1 MAVAALLLLPLTGC
15 GSSTSQNS
23 SSLDVRQ
30 TQRAVASEF
39 LHRTRAPAL
48 VLCPRAIPR
57 RAGYSFTCSVSLAV
71 GTATVNVTETNG
83 SGGLEYKSKRPVIL
97 LNIAKVE
104 IAIRESIAAHRHLT
118 AVVTCPAYVL
128 QEEGLVFTCTASV
141 SGEPGIS
148 PFSVTEVT
156 SSGKVRFIGR

>member
-1 MAVAALLLLPLTGC
+1 VAVLVLVALSGC
-15 GSSTSQNS
+15 GSSTSPTS
-23 SSLDVRQ
+23 GSLDVRQ
-30 TQRAVASEF
+30 TQQAVANQF

-48 VLCPRAIPR
+48 VLCPRTIPR

-71 GTATVNVTETNG
+71 GTATVSVTETNS
-83 SGGLEYKSKRPVIL
+83 SGGFRYKSERPVIL

-118 AVVTCPAYVL
+118 AAVTCPAYVL
-128 QEEGLVFTCTASV
+128 QEEGLVFTCTAAV
-141 SGEPGIS
+141 RGESRIY
-148 PFSVTEVT
+148 PFAVTEVT